1 MSPWGRGGQPQPKLW
16 KQHLGKAQ
24 STLDSS
30 TPSDFLWRLLWRLM
44 LNSTVGSRVYGH
56 VKSTGSEALHS
67 GLKPGCAPY

>member
-30 TPSDFLWRLLWRLM
+30 TPSDFLWRLMR
-44 LNSTVGSRVYGH
+44 NSAVGSRVYGH
-56 VKSTGSEALHS
+56 VKSTGLGALHS